1 MEVLLCFLFFI
12 VGIIAGIVIAVG
24 RYANVVDCWIDDII
38 FDISEYGAGFRH
50 GRIYLGVTDN
60 IVSFIDK
67 KTNKEYIYDKRS
79 HSFKECKDYKE
90 KMNIA
95 IENKKYDNLKRW
107 KEEEENKKN
116 ES

>member
-1 MEVLLCFLFFI
+1 MEFVLCFIFFI
-12 VGIIAGIVIAVG
+12 LGIIAGIVIPVG

-67 KTNKEYIYDKRS
+67 KRIRNIS
-79 HSFKECKDYKE
+79 MINVHIHSKNVK
-90 KMNIA
+90 I
-95 IENKKYDNLKRW
+95 IKKK
-107 KEEEENKKN
+107 
-116 ES
+116 